1 MKKFIFLILLT
12 TFMCSCATSLKI
24 EDIKLNLQRVVYVT
38 DNDSLALEFQKS
50 TFRIVTPSD
59 TLVAVGHYEIED
71 YKYFEDEEHTRVNTM
86 YILILGNTRTDITY
100 PMPPNSI
107 TINEIV
113 FKLKGII

>member
-12 TFMCSCATSLKI
+12 TLMCSCAISLKI
-24 EDIKLNLQRVVYVT
+24 EDIKLNLQRAVYVT

-59 TLVAVGHYEIED
+59 TLVAVGHYEVNA
-71 YKYFEDEEHTRVNTM
+71 KYFVEPIATYV
-86 YILILGNTRTDITY
+86 LIIGDIRTDVTY
-100 PMPPNSI
+100 PMPPDSI